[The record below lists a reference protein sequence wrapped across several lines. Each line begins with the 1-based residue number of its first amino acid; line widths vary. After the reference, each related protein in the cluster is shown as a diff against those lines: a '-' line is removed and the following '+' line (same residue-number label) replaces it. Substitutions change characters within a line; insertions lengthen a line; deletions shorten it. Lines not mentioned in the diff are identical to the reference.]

1 VPKPPEPKPV
11 FGADLTG
18 LNTFSLPATAARLVR
33 ISHPQQLTAL
43 PPDQPPM
50 RLLGEGSNTVF
61 VGDYPGCILLNRIR
75 GVEFSQSGDSVL
87 VTAGAGEN
95 WHALVRRCLDEQLHG
110 IENLIMIPGSVGA
123 APVQNIGA
131 YGVELAD
138 VFERL
143 RAFDLQEREFVTL
156 SGPDCRFSY
165 RDSLFKSRCPNRF
178 IICSVTLRLSTSFR
192 PNTGYASL
200 ANALHKQGIQNPTA
214 RQLAAAVMRLR
225 RHRLPDPARLPNAGS
240 FFKNPLVE
248 RKQALEI
255 LDKHPALPHWPQA
268 DGKIKLAAGWMIEQL
283 GWKGR
288 RMGQVGVYK
297 NHALVLVNHGG
308 ASGSALVKLVAAI
321 QASVWHGFG
330 IKLEPEPSLPGHQ
343 TCE

>member
-1 VPKPPEPKPV
+1 MPKPPEPKPV
-11 FGADLTG
+11 FKAG
-18 LNTFSLPATAARLVR
+18 LKGLSTFSLPATAARLVR
-33 ISHPQQLTAL
+33 ISHPGQLTAL
-43 PPDQPPM
+43 QPDAPPM

-61 VGDYPGCILLNRIR
+61 VGDYPGCIILNRIR
-75 GVEFSQSGDSVL
+75 GVEFSESGDSVL

-95 WHALVRRCLDEQLHG
+95 WHALVRRCLDEKLHG
-110 IENLIMIPGSVGA
+110 MENLVMIPGSVGA

-138 VFERL
+138 VFEKL

-156 SGPDCRFSY
+156 SRPDCRFSY
-165 RDSLFKSRCPNRF
+165 RDSLFKSCCPDRF
-178 IICSVTLRLSTSFR
+178 IICSVTLRLSRAFR

-200 ANALHKQGIQNPTA
+200 ANALQKQGTQNPTA

-248 RKQALEI
+248 SKQALEI
-255 LDKHPALPHWPQA
+255 IGEHPALPHWPQTG
-268 DGKIKLAAGWMIEQL
+268 GKIKLAAGWMIEQL

-288 RMGQVGVYK
+288 RLGQVGVYK

-308 ASGSALVKLVAAI
+308 ASGKELVALTRTI
-321 QASVWHGFG
+321 QGDVQTHFG
-330 IKLEPEPSLPGHQ
+330 VALEPEPSLVGTLKTP
-343 TCE
+343 